1 MTEAQTI
8 LKMIAEVDPADTG
21 RLDEIDLAV
30 GKYIGGN
37 EIIVFLLEKAPSGI
51 EKPLRQYTR
60 SRDAL
65 KAIRPDGYVFQT
77 SGIVQDNHGKLEW
90 SFNWITKDYFMCEDT
105 PFFPTEELAELH
117 AIIQAKEHDRTT
129 NEGAEGEK

>member
-1 MTEAQTI
+1 MTNAQTI
-8 LKMIAEVDPADTG
+8 MKMIAEVDPADTG

-65 KAIRPDGYVFQT
+65 KAIRPEGWNFQGLRETDAHLWWSEFRLGHQT
-77 SGIVQDNHGKLEW
+77 SYDKAVCASEL
-90 SFNWITKDYFMCEDT
+90 
-105 PFFPTEELAELH
+105 PTEELAELH
-117 AIIQAKEHDRTT
+117 AIIQAIEHGRTT
-129 NEGAEGEK
+129 SEGAEGER